1 MTVQFPLL
9 RAVDLRTP
17 CVRALSVL
25 PVRAV
30 VATALTLMLALA
42 LALTVTPPAR
52 AQATMAPD
60 QLVRKTVDK
69 VIATIKTDKAIQ
81 DGDLKRILALAEA
94 TAAPHFDFE
103 RMAQLA
109 MGANW
114 KRANPAQQKDIIEQ
128 FRSLLLRTYA
138 VALREYRDQTID
150 VRPVKL
156 AAGQEDVQVRTVIN
170 QPGAKAIPI
179 DYEMQR
185 TADGWKVYDVTVA
198 GVSLVIN
205 FRSAFDSE
213 IRKSGVDGLI
223 KSLVDRNESAAAG
236 VIKR

>member
-1 MTVQFPLL
+1 MTVQFPPIH
-9 RAVDLRTP
+9 AVD
-17 CVRALSVL
+17 VRAFSARILSVL
-25 PVRAV
+25 AGGAAV
-30 VATALTLMLALA
+30 LTFALTLTLS
-42 LALTVTPPAR
+42 VTPLAR
-52 AQATMAPD
+52 AQSTMAPD
-60 QLVRKTVDK
+60 QLVRTTVDK
-69 VIATIKTDKAIQ
+69 VIATIKTDQAIQ
-81 DGDLKRILALAEA
+81 DGDLKRILALAET

-103 RMAQLA
+103 RMARLA

-114 KRANPAQQKDIIEQ
+114 KRANPAQQKDIVEQ

-156 AAGQEDVQVRTVIN
+156 AAGQEEAQVRTLIN

-185 TADGWKVYDVTVA
+185 TADGWKVYDVTIA

-223 KSLVDRNESAAAG
+223 KSLVERNASASAG